1 MGKDRTEGLA
11 SMTGYIMKM
20 VPGTQTGKLG
30 VKALSL
36 GKTMNLKQLLRNWEC
51 KQEL

>member
-30 VKALSL
+30 VKALSHRENNEF
-36 GKTMNLKQLLRNWEC
+36 KTIAEKL
-51 KQEL
+51 